1 MLRHCDA
8 KHRFMPF
15 VKWGMKVNDTLCA
28 MIAGANGYRDEDGIW
43 RGESRHHAAFRIR
56 FAETRRERDGRNQ
69 LQEEDNDMER
79 RKDEGDARG
88 GLSREDKVGQSK
100 RMGSGAPCERGKN
113 RAPPIRSP
121 CIAKRRLKGAA
132 TIRIGRRPLAA
143 EY

>member
-1 MLRHCDA
+1 
-8 KHRFMPF
+8 MPF
-15 VKWGMKVNDTLCA
+15 VKWGMKTNDTLCA

-100 RMGSGAPCERGKN
+100 RMGSGYPPSRRRASRSEVATVVSHAREER
-113 RAPPIRSP
+113 
-121 CIAKRRLKGAA
+121 
-132 TIRIGRRPLAA
+132 TGRRRFAVLVSPN
-143 EY
+143 EG

>member
-1 MLRHCDA
+1 
-8 KHRFMPF
+8 MPF

-28 MIAGANGYRDEDGIW
+28 MIAGANGYRDKDGIW

-88 GLSREDKVGQSK
+88 GLSREDKVGQS
-100 RMGSGAPCERGKN
+100 RC
-113 RAPPIRSP
+113 PIF
-121 CIAKRRLKGAA
+121 A
-132 TIRIGRRPLAA
+132 RPLTGTPEFDTVLSLAA
-143 EY
+143 GTTPLSHAILTTSPRGFRGGILFS